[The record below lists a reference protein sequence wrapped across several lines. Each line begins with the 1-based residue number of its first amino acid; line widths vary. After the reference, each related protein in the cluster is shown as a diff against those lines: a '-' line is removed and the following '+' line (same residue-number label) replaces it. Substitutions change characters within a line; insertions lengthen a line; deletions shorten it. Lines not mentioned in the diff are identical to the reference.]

1 MAKRNT
7 SSFSKGSNVR
17 KDSNKRSRAASSRST
32 VKPSAG
38 EIRLIGGDYRGRK
51 LPVLDAEGLRPTSDR
66 VRETL
71 FNWLQFDVPGATVL
85 DVFAGSGALGFE
97 SLSRGAKRVVMLELS
112 AANAKQLKTNAQTLK
127 AELAEVIQ
135 TDSLQ
140 WLSSSNSETFDIVFC
155 DPPFHQNLMQETV
168 EKLFQ
173 NGFLDPKN
181 HQAWLYL
188 EQENTLDWPDLPPGW
203 ICHREKSTSQVKYGL
218 FRLEQE

>member
-1 MAKRNT
+1 MAKRNH
-7 SSFSKGSNVR
+7 
-17 KDSNKRSRAASSRST
+17 SSRSN
-32 VKPSAG
+32 PSGQRGYSDRRSDQKNASRG
-38 EIRLIGGDYRGRK
+38 QAKEGHVRLIGGDYRGRK

-112 AANAKQLKTNAQTLK
+112 AANAKQLKTNVNTLK
-127 AELAEVIQ
+127 AEQAEVVQ

-155 DPPFHQNLMQETV
+155 DPPFHQNLMQNTV

-181 HQAWLYL
+181 HQTWLYL
-188 EQENTLDWPDLPPGW
+188 EQENTLDWPVLPEGW